1 MNLTRLINQ
10 NSENLPSSHS
20 GPGTGQHPG
29 LPAHH
34 ARLTAAALH
43 RSAHLVHV
51 AHHQSVGHN
60 RLAWDDGLMA
70 HQTIIGR
77 ICCCMP
83 CWLCIDTMVLFMSPD
98 KFMGAIC
105 IWRGWPPIETPPHEL
120 CSELLIVVMLSL
132 MMLLCGGTTLP
143 PPSAEMV
150 PSGPR
155 CRWTWGRC
163 WCWRCCRRTSQTAG
177 RPGGRHSGQLGV
189 LPKSRFILDNENKI

>member
-43 RSAHLVHV
+43 RSAHLVHG

-143 PPSAEMV
+143 PPICWDGPIWSTLPLDMGPLLVLALL
-150 PSGPR
+150 PPYQPDSRSSGR
-155 CRWTWGRC
+155 SSFRAAW
-163 WCWRCCRRTSQTAG
+163 SFA
-177 RPGGRHSGQLGV
+177 
-189 LPKSRFILDNENKI
+189 